1 MAAAALPNFHEVS
14 SPEHFQNLL
23 SEDLNRVSLINFWA
37 PWAEPCKQMNEVVI
51 ELAKKYTQVLVLQVR
66 PRDPGFL
73 RRVPIHPVTN
83 RDRSARVCRDLHRA
97 LTQVE
102 AEDQGDIAESFDIE
116 AVPAF
121 VILRVRIPL
130 PLLPPSPNLTAA
142 SLVSVL
148 VFMLQ
153 GHTLLSRISGAD
165 APALTQELA
174 KHTQPPSSIKP
185 QSTTDRTPAAPAEA
199 ETAEQL
205 TARLRKLMTQADVVL
220 FMKGSPDTP
229 RCGFS
234 RRIVGLLKNEHVAF
248 SHFDILQ
255 DESVR
260 QGLKVLNDW
269 PTFPQLIVKG
279 EFVGGLD
286 VVQEMVE
293 NGELKTLLA

>member
-14 SPEHFQNLL
+14 SPEHFQNQL

-51 ELAKKYTQVLVLQVR
+51 ELAKKYPQVLVLQV
-66 PRDPGFL
+66 
-73 RRVPIHPVTN
+73 
-83 RDRSARVCRDLHRA
+83 
-97 LTQVE
+97 E
-102 AEDQGDIAESFDIE
+102 AEDQADIAESFDIE

-121 VILRVRIPL
+121 VILR
-130 PLLPPSPNLTAA
+130 
-142 SLVSVL
+142 
-148 VFMLQ
+148 

-165 APALTQELA
+165 GPALTQELA

-185 QSTTDRTPAAPAEA
+185 QSTTDRAPAAPAEA

-293 NGELKTLLA
+293 NGEFKTLLA